1 MRDATRQH
9 RPSNRNAARFLVV
22 CWFVVPVVSCW
33 RFIVGRC
40 GISPNSEEHT
50 ADASRP
56 LEPLL
61 RWAGGKRQIVARI
74 RAFLPPDIENRVY
87 REPFAG
93 AACLFFSLQ
102 PTRGVLSDANAHLI
116 DCYRCVRDHPGAIAT
131 YLAQHAKS
139 TCESYYYRIRA
150 QYNAG
155 PSSTAQ
161 AARFIY
167 LNKTCFNGIFRVNIR
182 GLFNVPYGFK
192 EPPALPTHAHLLAA
206 SRALQSAELRAL
218 PFEEAVAD
226 ARDTDFVYLDPPYPP
241 LNGTSY
247 FTHYTADR
255 FGKLD
260 QKRLAT
266 IVRDLDARGCKF
278 LMSNADTAEIRRR
291 YAPFEMRSLSVT
303 RFITCKAKRHRV
315 SELVVANYPL
325 Q

>member
-1 MRDATRQH
+1 M
-9 RPSNRNAARFLVV
+9 
-22 CWFVVPVVSCW
+22 
-33 RFIVGRC
+33 GRC

-61 RWAGGKRQIVARI
+61 RWAGGKRQIVARL
-74 RAFLPPDIENRVY
+74 RAFLPPDMENRVY

-102 PTRGVLSDANAHLI
+102 PTRSVLSDANAHLI
-116 DCYRCVRDHPGAIAT
+116 DCYRCVRDHPDTIAT

-139 TCESYYYRIRA
+139 TCESYYYRIRG
-150 QYNAG
+150 QYNNAG
-155 PSSTAQ
+155 PESSAQ

-182 GLFNVPYGFK
+182 GQFNVPYGFK
-192 EPPALPTHAHLLAA
+192 EPPALPTRDHLRAA
-206 SRALQSAELRAL
+206 SRALQSAKLRAI
-218 PFEEAVAD
+218 PFEEAVAE
-226 ARDTDFVYLDPPYPP
+226 ARGADFVYLDPPYPP

-260 QKRLAT
+260 QARLAT
-266 IVRDLDARGCKF
+266 IVHDLDARGCSF
-278 LMSNADTAEIRRR
+278 LMSNADTTEIRAI
-291 YAPFEMRSLSVT
+291 YARFEMRSLSVR
-303 RFITCKAKRHRV
+303 RFITCKAKRHLV
-315 SELVVANYPL
+315 SELVIANYPL
-325 Q
+325 D